1 MIKRILQAYR
11 LWIKTILIAIAVAS
25 WFILTMVFLK
35 ALPIEVFPAW
45 MMLSVASF
53 VIYLTYKRR

>member
-1 MIKRILQAYR
+1 MFKHLIEVYA
-11 LWIKTILIAIAVAS
+11 LWIKTILIAVAVAT
-25 WFILTMVFLK
+25 WFILTMVLLK

-53 VIYLTYKRR
+53 AIYLTYKG